1 MGRLAETV
9 MEGGGKVIGVIP
21 SSLADKDV
29 ALTRLPDLRVV
40 PSMHDRKAMMAD
52 LADGFIAL
60 PGGLGTLEEFF
71 EALTW
76 TQLGIH
82 AKPCGLLN
90 VSGYFNKLVD
100 FLDEARDKLFI
111 RPEHRSM
118 ILVEDDPVIL
128 LDRFEAYEQP
138 VVDKAE
144 WILSLSNKKNV

>member
-118 ILVEDDPVIL
+118 IIVEDDPVIL
-128 LDRFEAYEQP
+128 LDRFGSYEQP

-144 WILSLSNKKNV
+144 WILSLSNKNIV